1 MASLSKAAVIWTV
14 VAAGVLSIIGCEP
27 GESSS
32 PPKTAYEA
40 PRDPAKGFAASHA
53 DTRDAETAAGP
64 EEAVVYEGLVA
75 GKNTI
80 LGTNKIKY
88 RILILRKVDEQTAV
102 NGMQRDL
109 EQLAIASN
117 GAWYEVSREQFDL
130 IRRGQRVKV
139 VSTNEQ
145 LDMRPP
151 VRAAQTVDILQ
162 EPEEP
167 FHFKFLDDVITGTV
181 RSLDANQR
189 RIELDISAWVNRD
202 KKGAIEDIG
211 HVIRVNIDEETV
223 LRDEQE
229 RKLKLSFIKT
239 GDKLNVVP
247 AGGSYRYD
255 RDGGQ
260 QPLRAD
266 RIIRLE
272 QTRKE
277 KLRRLIAQGPGGI
290 HTVLMDQAGS
300 DASEQ
305 WDELAA
311 QVPGALYGGYS
322 AIEYREGDTVDYKLE
337 LGLDRL
343 LAYLVFDR
351 EDLLFRTESVKEL
364 QRWFNLRA
372 AEQR

>member
-14 VAAGVLSIIGCEP
+14 VAAGVLSIIGCES
-27 GESSS
+27 GGSSP
-32 PPKTAYEA
+32 PPKTAHEA
-40 PRDPAKGFAASHA
+40 AQDPATGTMTNNT
-53 DTRDAETAAGP
+53 DTGDLKTAAGP
-64 EEAVVYEGLVA
+64 KEAVVYEGLVA
-75 GKNTI
+75 GKSTI
-80 LGTNKIKY
+80 LGKDKIIY
-88 RILILRKVDEQTAV
+88 RVLILREIDEQTAV
-102 NGMQRDL
+102 NGRQRDL
-109 EQLAIASN
+109 ERLAVASN
-117 GAWYEVSREQFDL
+117 GAWYGVSRKQFDL

-139 VSTNEQ
+139 VSANEQ

-151 VRAAQTVDILQ
+151 VRTAQTVDILQ
-162 EPEEP
+162 EPEGR
-167 FHFKFLDDVITGTV
+167 FHFKFLDEVVTGTV

-211 HVIRVNIDEETV
+211 HVIRLNIDEETE

-229 RKLKLSFIKT
+229 KKLELSSVKI

-247 AGGSYRYD
+247 AGGSYRHD

-266 RIIRLE
+266 KITRLE

-277 KLRRLIAQGPGGI
+277 KLRRLIAQGPGV
-290 HTVLMDQAGS
+290 HTVLMHQAGS
-300 DASEQ
+300 DESEH
-305 WDELAA
+305 WEELTA

-322 AIEYREGDTVDYKLE
+322 GIEYREGGAVDYKLE
-337 LGLDRL
+337 LGLDTL
-343 LAYLVFDR
+343 PAYLVFDR
-351 EDLLFRTESVKEL
+351 DDLLFRTKSVKEL

>member
-14 VAAGVLSIIGCEP
+14 VTAGVLSIIGCEP

-40 PRDPAKGFAASHA
+40 PRDPAKGFAASRA
-53 DTRDAETAAGP
+53 DTRDSETAAGP

-88 RILILRKVDEQTAV
+88 RILILREVDEQTAV
-102 NGMQRDL
+102 NGKQRDL

-117 GAWYEVSREQFDL
+117 GAWYEVSRKEFDL
-130 IRRGQRVKV
+130 VRRGQRVKV

-322 AIEYREGDTVDYKLE
+322 AIEYREGDAVDYKLE

-343 LAYLVFDR
+343 PTYLVFDR
-351 EDLLFRTESVKEL
+351 EDMLFRTESVQEL

-372 AEQR
+372 SEQR

>member
-1 MASLSKAAVIWTV
+1 M
-14 VAAGVLSIIGCEP
+14 LSIIGCES
-27 GESSS
+27 GGSSS
-32 PPKTAYEA
+32 QPKPAHEA
-40 PRDPAKGFAASHA
+40 PQGPATGVAASHA
-53 DTRDAETAAGP
+53 DTRDSETAAGP

-75 GKNTI
+75 GKSTI

-88 RILILRKVDEQTAV
+88 RVLILREVNEQTAV
-102 NGMQRDL
+102 NGRQRDL
-109 EQLAIASN
+109 ERLAVASN

-130 IRRGQRVKV
+130 IRRGQRVKA

-151 VRAAQTVDILQ
+151 VRLAQTVDIVQ
-162 EPEEP
+162 EPEGR
-167 FHFKFLDDVITGTV
+167 FHFNFLDDVITGTV
-181 RSLDANQR
+181 RSLDVNAR
-189 RIELDISAWVNRD
+189 RIELDVSAWVNRD
-202 KKGAIEDIG
+202 KKGAIDDIG
-211 HVIRVNIDEETV
+211 HVIGMSIDEETE
-223 LRDEQE
+223 LLDEQE
-229 RKLKLSFIKT
+229 RKLELSSIKT

-255 RDGGQ
+255 RDGSQ

-266 RIIRLE
+266 KITRLE
-272 QTRKE
+272 QARKE

-300 DASEQ
+300 DASQQ

-311 QVPGALYGGYS
+311 QVPGALFGGYS
-322 AIEYREGDTVDYKLE
+322 AIEYREGDAVDYKLE

-343 LAYLVFDR
+343 PAYLVFDR
-351 EDLLFRTESVKEL
+351 DDLLFRTESVKEL

-372 AEQR
+372 SEQR

>member
-1 MASLSKAAVIWTV
+1 MS
-14 VAAGVLSIIGCEP
+14 
-27 GESSS
+27 
-32 PPKTAYEA
+32 
-40 PRDPAKGFAASHA
+40 
-53 DTRDAETAAGP
+53 
-64 EEAVVYEGLVA
+64 
-75 GKNTI
+75 
-80 LGTNKIKY
+80 
-88 RILILRKVDEQTAV
+88 RKE
-102 NGMQRDL
+102 
-109 EQLAIASN
+109 
-117 GAWYEVSREQFDL
+117 FDL
-130 IRRGQRVKV
+130 VRRGQRVKV

-145 LDMRPP
+145 LDMRPT

-229 RKLKLSFIKT
+229 RKLELSFIKT

-277 KLRRLIAQGPGGI
+277 KLRRLISQGPGGI

-300 DASEQ
+300 DASEH

-311 QVPGALYGGYS
+311 QVPGVLYGGYS
-322 AIEYREGDTVDYKLE
+322 GIEYRE
-337 LGLDRL
+337 
-343 LAYLVFDR
+343 
-351 EDLLFRTESVKEL
+351 
-364 QRWFNLRA
+364 
-372 AEQR
+372 

>member
-14 VAAGVLSIIGCEP
+14 VVAGVLSIIGCES
-27 GESSS
+27 GGSSS
-32 PPKTAYEA
+32 QPKPAHEA
-40 PRDPAKGFAASHA
+40 PQGPATGTMTNNT
-53 DTRDAETAAGP
+53 DTGDLKTAAGP
-64 EEAVVYEGLVA
+64 EETIVYEGLIA
-75 GKNTI
+75 GKSTI
-80 LGTNKIKY
+80 LGKDKIIY
-88 RILILRKVDEQTAV
+88 RVLILREVDEQTAV
-102 NGMQRDL
+102 NGREREL
-109 EQLAIASN
+109 ERLAVASN

-130 IRRGQRVKV
+130 IRRGQRVKA
-139 VSTNEQ
+139 VSANEQ

-151 VRAAQTVDILQ
+151 VLKAQIVDILQ
-162 EPEEP
+162 EPEGR
-167 FHFKFLDDVITGTV
+167 FHFKFLDEVITGTV
-181 RSLDANQR
+181 LSLDASQG

-211 HVIRVNIDEETV
+211 HVIGVNINEGTV

-229 RKLKLSFIKT
+229 RRLELSSIKT

-255 RDGGQ
+255 RDGSQ
-260 QPLRAD
+260 RPLRAD
-266 RIIRLE
+266 KITRLE
-272 QTRKE
+272 QARKE

-300 DASEQ
+300 DASEL

-322 AIEYREGDTVDYKLE
+322 AIEYREGDAVDYKLE

-343 LAYLVFDR
+343 PVYLVFDR
-351 EDLLFRTESVKEL
+351 DDLLFRTESVKEL

-372 AEQR
+372 SEQR

>member
-14 VAAGVLSIIGCEP
+14 VVAGMLSIIGCES
-27 GESSS
+27 GGSSS
-32 PPKTAYEA
+32 QPK
-40 PRDPAKGFAASHA
+40 PAHEVPQGPATGATASHA
-53 DTRDAETAAGP
+53 DTRDSETAAGP

-88 RILILRKVDEQTAV
+88 RVLILREVDEQTAV
-102 NGMQRDL
+102 NGRQRDL
-109 EQLAIASN
+109 ERLAVASN

-130 IRRGQRVKV
+130 IRRGQRVKAA
-139 VSTNEQ
+139 STNEQ

-151 VRAAQTVDILQ
+151 VRTAQAVDILQ
-162 EPEEP
+162 EPEGM
-167 FHFKFLDDVITGTV
+167 FHFYYLDDVITGTV
-181 RSLDANQR
+181 RSLDVNAR
-189 RIELDISAWVNRD
+189 RIELDVSAWVNRD
-202 KKGAIEDIG
+202 KKGAIDDIG
-211 HVIRVNIDEETV
+211 HVIGMSIDEETE
-223 LRDEQE
+223 LLDEQE
-229 RKLKLSFIKT
+229 RKLELSSIKT

-247 AGGSYRYD
+247 AGGSYQYN
-255 RDGGQ
+255 RDGSQ

-266 RIIRLE
+266 KITRLE
-272 QTRKE
+272 QARKE

-300 DASEQ
+300 DASEL

-322 AIEYREGDTVDYKLE
+322 AIEYREGDAVDYKLE

-343 LAYLVFDR
+343 PVYLVFDR
-351 EDLLFRTESVKEL
+351 DDLLFRTESVKEL

-372 AEQR
+372 SEQR